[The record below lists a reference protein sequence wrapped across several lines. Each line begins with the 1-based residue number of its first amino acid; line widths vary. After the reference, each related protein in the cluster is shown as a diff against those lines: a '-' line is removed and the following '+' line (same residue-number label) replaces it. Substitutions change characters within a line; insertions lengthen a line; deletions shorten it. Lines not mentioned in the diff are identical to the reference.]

1 MIKIKQRF
9 DKYREIILYLFF
21 GGCTTLVNIVAYY
34 ICSRIGFGTAIST
47 IIAWVLSVLFAYVT
61 NRKYVFESKA
71 IGFVPIFK
79 ETSCFFLCRLAT
91 GLLDLAIMVAFVD
104 FLHFNDMIMKI
115 LSNIIVIVINFVAS
129 KLLIFKNKN

>member
-61 NRKYVFESKA
+61 NRKYVFENTALSA
-71 IGFVPIFK
+71 DD
-79 ETSCFFLCRLAT
+79 FFTAFNRKVFEYEVRL
-91 GLLDLAIMVAFVD
+91 
-104 FLHFNDMIMKI
+104 
-115 LSNIIVIVINFVAS
+115 
-129 KLLIFKNKN
+129 

>member
-1 MIKIKQRF
+1 MRKIKQRF

-47 IIAWVLSVLFAYVT
+47 IIAWVLSVLFAYFT
-61 NRKYVFESKA
+61 NREYVFKSKA
-71 IGFVPIFK
+71 VGIVPIFK
-79 ETSCFFLCRLAT
+79 ETASFFVCRLAT
-91 GLLDLAIMVAFVD
+91 GLLDLAIMVVFVD
-104 FLHFNDMIMKI
+104 FLHFNDMIIKI

-129 KLLIFKNKN
+129 KLLIFKNNN